1 MEDRI
6 CYKSSTTRTL
16 KDGKTVLVDAWKPWN
31 EPEKARFRA
40 NGRKPELRRCV
51 YSQAVIDDAQGL
63 HTEWQWKPIGPEIHE
78 DEPETGSAIRTNG
91 TRDNAR
97 VGLNPDRLREMRLTG
112 CGEGVTLAEMI
123 QDPGKHAREW
133 NAVKYI
139 MTGEKEYADEY
150 EKRLEDLVFRM
161 SN

>member
-63 HTEWQWKPIGPEIHE
+63 HREWQWKPIGPEIHE
-78 DEPETGSAIRTNG
+78 DEPETGNAIRTN
-91 TRDNAR
+91 TERTNSIYLDP
-97 VGLNPDRLREMRLTG
+97 VRLRYAFPGGVPDVSLRELFNHPEDHADEWETIEYVLTG
-112 CGEGVTLAEMI
+112 
-123 QDPGKHAREW
+123 R
-133 NAVKYI
+133 
-139 MTGEKEYADEY
+139 KEYRNEH
-150 EKRLEDLVFRM
+150 EKAIDGLIQRM
-161 SN
+161 TSR

>member
-51 YSQAVIDDAQGL
+51 YSQAVFDDAQGL
-63 HTEWQWKPIGPEIHE
+63 HREWQWKPIGPEIHE
-78 DEPETGSAIRTNG
+78 DEWETIEY
-91 TRDNAR
+91 
-97 VGLNPDRLREMRLTG
+97 VLTG
-112 CGEGVTLAEMI
+112 
-123 QDPGKHAREW
+123 R
-133 NAVKYI
+133 
-139 MTGEKEYADEY
+139 KEYRNEH
-150 EKRLEDLVFRM
+150 EKAIDGLIQRM
-161 SN
+161 TSR